1 MSRRCVINP
10 ETNYPVL
17 EKNASKYGVPP
28 GSPTVPCNYH
38 KYAGERRRRS
48 PVRRSPR
55 RAEAGSDMCVRS
67 PVSGYPIKVGGPTF
81 LKLGLSQAT
90 AGETFPCGYH
100 RYRH

>member
-1 MSRRCVINP
+1 MPRQCVVNP

-17 EKNASKYGVPP
+17 QKNASKYGIPP
-28 GSPTVPCNYH
+28 GSPTVPCKYH
-38 KYAGERRRRS
+38 RYARGS

-55 RAEAGSDMCVRS
+55 RASAGGGSDMCVRS

-81 LKLGLSQAT
+81 VKLGLSQAT
-90 AGETFPCGYH
+90 AGETFPCGYR